1 MHPDNCTHCCHSHQ
15 TRKAYILK
23 HSIIASILL
32 FANLPAC
39 GSTSDGTNTSDGG
52 ILSGTGGGT
61 SSAGYTSSA
70 GTTHVGG
77 MVSTGGTK
85 ATTTG
90 GTVGTGGV
98 STVGTSAVTTG
109 GVAGIGGNMNTGGTA
124 GVGGNTTGGT
134 VAMSTGGTAGVG
146 GNNTGGTVAMS
157 AGGTVGVGGNNT
169 GGTVTMTTGGIVGI
183 GGSNTGGTTSTNP
196 TTTCTNSAYPVSCPA
211 LGAVPAGCWSSGV
224 ACSTIRTCSDGNS
237 HACSSANQ
245 IYDCTAAKCVCGPDS
260 AYPLSCPAIGTFPDT
275 CWPSG
280 VVCSTITSCS
290 GSLAACD
297 SASLQVSCVT
307 GTCI

>member
-61 SSAGYTSSA
+61 SFAGNTSSA
-70 GTTHVGG
+70 GMTHVGG

-98 STVGTSAVTTG
+98 STVGTTAVTTG
-109 GVAGIGGNMNTGGTA
+109 GVA

-134 VAMSTGGTAGVG
+134 VAMSTGGT
-146 GNNTGGTVAMS
+146 
-157 AGGTVGVGGNNT
+157 VGVGGNNT
-169 GGTVTMTTGGIVGI
+169 GGTVTVTTGGTVGI

-196 TTTCTNSAYPVSCPA
+196 TTTCANSAYPVSCPA
-211 LGAVPAGCWSSGV
+211 LGTTPAGCWSSGV
-224 ACSTIRTCSDGNS
+224 ACSTIKTCSDGLN

-245 IYDCTAAKCVCGPDS
+245 IYDCTAGKCVCGPDS

-280 VVCSTITSCS
+280 VVCSTITSCN
-290 GSLAACD
+290 GSPAACD
-297 SASLQVSCVT
+297 SALLQVNCLT
-307 GTCI
+307 GKCI